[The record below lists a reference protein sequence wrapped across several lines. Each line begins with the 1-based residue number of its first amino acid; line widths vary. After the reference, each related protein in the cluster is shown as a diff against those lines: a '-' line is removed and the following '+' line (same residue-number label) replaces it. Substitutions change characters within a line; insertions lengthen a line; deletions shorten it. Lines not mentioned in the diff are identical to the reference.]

1 MNVAESNLKGGGK
14 SEQREKDRA
23 ERFSAAPSDV
33 SLDTAL
39 ISTDLM
45 TEICVNNIQLVIC

>member
-1 MNVAESNLKGGGK
+1 MLLNQILKGVGNQ
-14 SEQREKDRA
+14 SREKDRA